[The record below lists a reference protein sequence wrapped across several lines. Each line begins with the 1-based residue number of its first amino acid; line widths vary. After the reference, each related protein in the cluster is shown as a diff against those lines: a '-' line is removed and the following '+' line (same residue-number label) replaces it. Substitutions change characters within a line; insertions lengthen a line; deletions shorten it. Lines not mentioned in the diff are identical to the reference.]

1 MLKLRQHQ
9 KLLHKLSPQQIQ
21 LMKLLQVPTHQL
33 EERIKEEL
41 EENPT
46 LEYNYQEENEEDIF
60 EKQEKEEED
69 LDRVLQE
76 ELEEHLQYEEE
87 EYNSYYTGASNSDDD
102 EGGLQEY
109 LVQTPLDFH
118 DFLMQQIALLDLN
131 DTEYIIATEII
142 GNIDDDG
149 YLRRDIAAIVDDLQI
164 KQNVFTQKELV
175 EDVLNQ
181 IKGLEPPGVG
191 AKDLQETL
199 ILQMERFPDQEQD
212 DVKYAIIIIESFFE
226 EYTNKQFKEIQEIM
240 DLTDAQLKASHEL
253 ILSLNP
259 KPGAAFSSS
268 NANQNHYIIPDFF
281 IVQKDGDLELTLNAR
296 NAPELQVSPH
306 YIAMLKAYDKSKE
319 KNKEQREAL
328 LFLKQKIDAAQWFI
342 EAIIQRQQTLL
353 LTMHAIMEFQRDYF
367 MTGDEMRLQPMIL
380 KDIAEE
386 IDMDIST
393 VSRVANSKYVQTEY
407 GTFPLR
413 FFFSEA
419 IQKESGE
426 EVSSKKVLKIIE
438 NIIAA
443 EDKKHPLSDQKIM
456 EELNA
461 QGYKVARRTVAKY
474 RENLKIPIA
483 RLRKEI

>member
-46 LEYNYQEENEEDIF
+46 LEYDYQEDKEEDIF
-60 EKQEKEEED
+60 DKQEKEEED

-87 EYNSYYTGASNSDDD
+87 EYNSYYTGSSYNDDE
-102 EGGLQEY
+102 EGGLQEN
-109 LVQTPLDFH
+109 LVQTPIDFH

-131 DTEYIIATEII
+131 NTEYIIASEII

-149 YLRRDIAAIVDDLQI
+149 YLRRDIEAIIDDLQI
-164 KQNVFTQKELV
+164 KQSIFTQKELV
-175 EDVLNQ
+175 AEVLEK
-181 IKGLEPPGVG
+181 IKELEPPGVG

-226 EYTNKQFKEIQEIM
+226 EYTNKRFKEIQEIM

-253 ILSLNP
+253 ILTLNP
-259 KPGAAFSSS
+259 KPGAAFSST
-268 NANQNHYIIPDFF
+268 NATQNQYIIPDFF
-281 IVQKDGDLELTLNAR
+281 IVQKDGELELTLNAR

-306 YIAMLKAYDKSKE
+306 YIAMLKAYDRSKE

-328 LFLKQKIDAAQWFI
+328 LFLKQKVDAAQWFI

-353 LTMHAIMEFQRDYF
+353 LTMHAIMEFQRDFF

-386 IDMDIST
+386 INMDIST
-393 VSRVANSKYVQTEY
+393 VSRVANSKFVQTEY

-413 FFFSEA
+413 YFFSEA

-438 NIIAA
+438 NIIAN
-443 EDKKHPLSDQKIM
+443 EDKDNPLSDQKIM